1 MAFGVDKNLYG
12 DICHLSYDKL
22 FILHSEVT
30 FMRTD
35 ELKRRMA
42 KTPEERFLNMLEQD
56 FAYPPKIAKAILDEA
71 RNCLL
76 GRMEH
81 MRPGQMRVVL
91 VKRAAPHGRPL
102 RETEKVEVVWTIA
115 AGQEDLAVIK
125 GANLQRLRQVRIQRL
140 LDEALAQGAAAT
152 QEDLAAALQVS
163 LRTIK
168 RDCAE
173 LKAQGIYLPTRGNLQ
188 GIGRGQTHKAQIV
201 GRWLSGET
209 YDQITFHTHHS
220 QSSVQRYV
228 QMFVRVVNLHEE
240 GFKSE
245 EIALLLQTGQPLI
258 VEYLA
263 IYRQHD
269 TPWVRRRLAE
279 QRRRLGRRI
288 TVAKKGA
295 S

>member
-1 MAFGVDKNLYG
+1 
-12 DICHLSYDKL
+12 
-22 FILHSEVT
+22 
-30 FMRTD
+30 MRTD

-42 KTPEERFLNMLEQD
+42 KTPEERFLNILKQD
-56 FAYPPKIAKAILDEA
+56 FAHPPKIAEAILDEA

-76 GRMEH
+76 GRTEH

-102 RETEKVEVVWTIA
+102 RETEKVEVVWTID
-115 AGQEDLAVIK
+115 AGLEDLVVNKQA
-125 GANLQRLRQVRIQRL
+125 GLNRLRQVRIQRL
-140 LDEALAQGAAAT
+140 LDEALSQGATAT
-152 QEDLAAALQVS
+152 QEDLAEALQVS

-201 GRWLSGET
+201 GRWLNGET

-220 QSSVQRYV
+220 ISSVQRYV
-228 QMFVRVVNLHEE
+228 QMFIRVVNLHEE
-240 GFKSE
+240 GFEPE

-258 VEYLA
+258 TEYLA

-269 TPWVRRRLAE
+269 TPIARRRLAE
-279 QRRRLGRRI
+279 QRRRLGHRVK
-288 TVAKKGA
+288 VAKKGV